1 MTDELFS
8 VRDQVVLVSG
18 ASRGIGRAIAAGF
31 AERGAQ
37 VVITGREPGTLDKT
51 ADGLGRGDG
60 TVHPMVCDVADANS
74 IAALVASVLG
84 DFGRVDTLVN
94 VAGVNRRKA
103 AEAFTVD
110 DYDFILDINL
120 KGAFL
125 LSQAVGRAMLERGQG
140 CQINISSLNNDRPL
154 THVAPYAMSKAGLGH
169 MTRALACEWGPRG
182 VRVNAIAPGFIL
194 TDLTSKLWSQERMLK
209 WGLANTP
216 LRRLGQP
223 NDMIGAAIFLA
234 SPAAAF
240 LTGQVI
246 YVDGGFTSGWQWPID
261 VTA

>member
-31 AERGAQ
+31 AQREAR
-37 VVITGREPGTLDKT
+37 VIITGRERDTLERTAHELST
-51 ADGLGRGDG
+51 ADRQ
-60 TVHPMVCDVADANS
+60 VRAIACDVADGKS
-74 IAALVASVLG
+74 IAALVATVLEE
-84 DFGRVDTLVN
+84 FGRVDTLVN
-94 VAGVNRRKA
+94 VAGVNRRKR
-103 AEAFTVD
+103 AEEFTVD

-125 LSQAVGRAMLERGQG
+125 LSQAAGRAMLARGQG
-140 CQINISSLNNDRPL
+140 CQINVSSLNNERPL
-154 THVAPYAMSKAGLGH
+154 THVAPYAISKAGLGQ
-169 MTRALACEWGPRG
+169 MTRALACEWGPKG

-194 TDLTSKLWSQERMLK
+194 TDLTQKLWSQERMRA

-223 NDMIGAAIFLA
+223 DDMIGAAIFLA

-246 YVDGGFTSGWQWPID
+246 YVDGGFTSGWQWPIEG
-261 VTA
+261 